1 MYIYVYV
8 ETVYGDIPP
17 VYIFIHTHAC
27 TYTYT
32 YVCIHIHIYM
42 DIYICVYIHIY
53 IQISSPYPKL
63 LPHQLPG
70 PRAAG
75 AASTRTSQ
83 ATPGRT
89 NCHQVS
95 HEKYLC

>member
-8 ETVYGDIPP
+8 ETVYGDIP
-17 VYIFIHTHAC
+17 HAYTY

-42 DIYICVYIHIY
+42 DIYIYICVCICTYIY

-75 AASTRTSQ
+75 AASTGTSQ
-83 ATPGRT
+83 ATPGRG
-89 NCHQVS
+89 NCHYQVS